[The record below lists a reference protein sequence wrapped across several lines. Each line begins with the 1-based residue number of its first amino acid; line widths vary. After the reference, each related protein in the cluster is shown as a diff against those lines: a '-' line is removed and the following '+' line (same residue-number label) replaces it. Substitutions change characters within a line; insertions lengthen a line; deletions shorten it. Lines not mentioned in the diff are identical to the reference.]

1 MTDLTGLSAIPGLNI
16 IDTQSDAGRDRGR
29 WLIQGLP
36 GSGKTTLASTIAYLG
51 PTLYLDMVGEKG
63 TRSFQGARYEK
74 NITVV
79 RPDSVKS
86 LDKLYYF
93 LANEDHGFKAVVV
106 DSLTSVQRMAM
117 RYLLGHSE
125 TSVREIEGGAPTA
138 DMRTWGDSL
147 NIMADLGTFWF
158 ALADGNR
165 KNPLHVVMTAQT
177 KVQENEV
184 TGETM
189 RVLDVQKGAI
199 NAIVANADYVLY
211 AETEDNLDADEEA
224 GESPVRHVVRFGA
237 HPGYQTK
244 ARVPRDLEGK
254 VPSIVGRGGAP
265 NLLTLSRTLRIGG
278 VPAAK
283 KKPAATAAKT
293 PDQATA

>member
-16 IDTQSDAGRDRGR
+16 IDTASRDCGR
-29 WLIQGLP
+29 WLIHGES

-63 TRSFQGARYEK
+63 TRSFQGARYAK

-86 LDKLYYF
+86 LDKMYYW

-106 DSLTSVQRMAM
+106 DSLTSVQRMST

-125 TSVREIEGGAPTA
+125 TSVREIEGGGATA

-147 NIMADLGTFWF
+147 NIMADLGTFWY

-165 KNPLHVVMTAQT
+165 KNPLHVVMTSQT
-177 KVQENEV
+177 KVQENEL
-184 TGETM
+184 TGETI
-189 RVLDVQKGAI
+189 RVPDVQKGAI
-199 NAIVANADYVLY
+199 NAIVSNADYVLY
-211 AETEDNLDADEEA
+211 TDLEDNLDADEEA

-237 HPGYQTK
+237 HPGYRTK
-244 ARVPRDLEGK
+244 ARVPRDLEDK
-254 VPSIVGRGGAP
+254 LPRIIGRKGAP
-265 NLLTLSRTLRIGG
+265 NLLTMSRTLRIGG

-293 PDQATA
+293 PAQATA